1 MIVVMK
7 NHLLDWEN
15 WSGTAAEMVSEVA
28 QIMQEIGMRDDG
40 TEPNERLIRHYVSVE
55 ILDRPTRVGKEAIY
69 NFRQLLQF
77 VAARILINDGWPLA
91 KVAEQTYDV
100 SESELLRMATSYQ
113 PKTAAQE
120 LVKKFKDPNFSYAD
134 MAMKSSAPPKDQKI
148 VSFMQVDQSLDDDF
162 DIDRSMKLLKKMH
175 EREQAEELKDEALA
189 RLGNK
194 KGVVEK
200 RAWHEIDVTHW
211 LRVSF
216 RQPYL
221 VRMDKDTAERIG
233 EAITQ
238 VLKAEVA
245 RRQERKR

>member
-15 WSGTAAEMVSEVA
+15 WSGTAAEMVSVVA
-28 QIMQEIGMRDDG
+28 QIMQDIGMRDDG

-69 NFRQLLQF
+69 SFRQLLQF

-91 KVAEQTYDV
+91 KVAEQTANAPDG
-100 SESELLRMATSYQ
+100 ELMRMATSYQ

-120 LVKKFKDPNFSYAD
+120 LVKKFKDPNFSYGD
-134 MAMKSSAPPKDQKI
+134 MAMQSLPKSSDDSNISYLQM
-148 VSFMQVDQSLDDDF
+148 SQSLDE
-162 DIDRSMKLLKKMH
+162 DIDIDKSMNLLKKMH
-175 EREQAEELKDEALA
+175 EREQAEAMRDMALA
-189 RLGNK
+189 RVGNK

-200 RAWHEIDVTHW
+200 RAWHEIDISHW
-211 LRVSF
+211 LRLSL
-216 RQPYL
+216 RQPYFM
-221 VRMDKDTAERIG
+221 RMDEDTAERIG

-238 VLKAEVA
+238 VLKAEVV